1 VNVTVKAVNDPM
13 DDDANSLNGRKVI
26 ADIKSEI
33 LTYGHADDRLVSL
46 GKE

>member
-26 ADIKSEI
+26 ADIKS
-33 LTYGHADDRLVSL
+33 DDRLVSL